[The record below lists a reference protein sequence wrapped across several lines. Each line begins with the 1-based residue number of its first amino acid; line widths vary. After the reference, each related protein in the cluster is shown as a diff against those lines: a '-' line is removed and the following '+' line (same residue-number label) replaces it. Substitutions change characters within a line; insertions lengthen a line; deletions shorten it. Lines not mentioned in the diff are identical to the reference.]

1 MRNKTANIYTEW
13 LPLIESLQ
21 DDVAG
26 KVFKCILKYQNGE
39 DIDSQNPIWLF
50 IKSKL
55 DEFNDKYA
63 NIAESR
69 RNAGSKGGVA
79 KASKC
84 QQKLAKD
91 SKSKQNLANVAIKE
105 NKIKQNKI
113 KQNKIKE
120 ISIDNI
126 VDWDSLFN
134 YWEQNKEGGKY
145 KNDDSRN
152 RMLVKLKSLT
162 NEDFELA
169 KEVIFDAIDHKWQG
183 FCGNDGLYY
192 KKAKPD
198 AVELYLQIDNQKRE
212 EQKRLASAA
221 EKAME
226 LARQKAMSKFGG

>member
-69 RNAGSKGGVA
+69 RNAGSKGGIA

-84 QQKLAKD
+84 QQKIAKD
-91 SKSKQNLANVAIKE
+91 SKDKQNLANVAIKE
-105 NKIKQNKI
+105 NKIKQNKT
-113 KQNKIKE
+113 KQYGELGNVNLTEEEYEALRANHSNLDNAIEVLDTWLGTSGSKNKGKNHYAYFK
-120 ISIDNI
+120 SNSW
-126 VDWDSLFN
+126 V
-134 YWEQNKEGGKY
+134 WERAG
-145 KNDDSRN
+145 
-152 RMLVKLKSLT
+152 
-162 NEDFELA
+162 
-169 KEVIFDAIDHKWQG
+169 VI
-183 FCGNDGLYY
+183 NN
-192 KKAKPD
+192 AKPD
-198 AVELYLQIDNQKRE
+198 PVGLYVELSQKKRE
-212 EQKRLASAA
+212 EQARMADLA
-221 EKAME
+221 
-226 LARQKAMSKFGG
+226 QKSMQLMMKNAIKKFGGE

>member
-55 DEFNDKYA
+55 DEFNNKYA

-69 RNAGSKGGVA
+69 RNAGVKGGLA

-84 QQKLAKD
+84 QQKLAND

-113 KQNKIKE
+113 KKYGELGNVNLTEEEYEVLKANHSNLDNAIEVQDTWLGTSGSKNKGKNHYAYFK
-120 ISIDNI
+120 SNSW
-126 VDWDSLFN
+126 V
-134 YWEQNKEGGKY
+134 WERAGAN
-145 KNDDSRN
+145 NN
-152 RMLVKLKSLT
+152 
-162 NEDFELA
+162 
-169 KEVIFDAIDHKWQG
+169 
-183 FCGNDGLYY
+183 
-192 KKAKPD
+192 AKPD

-212 EQKRLASAA
+212 EQQRLASAA

-226 LARQKAMSKFGG
+226 LARQKAMSKFGGE

>member
-69 RNAGSKGGVA
+69 RNAGSKGGMA

-84 QQKLAKD
+84 QQKIAKD
-91 SKSKQNLANVAIKE
+91 SKDKQSLANVAIKE
-105 NKIKQNKI
+105 NKTKQNKT
-113 KQNKIKE
+113 KQYGELGNVNLTEEEYEALKANHSNLDNAIEVLDTWLGTSGSKNKGKNHYAYFK
-120 ISIDNI
+120 SNSW
-126 VDWDSLFN
+126 V
-134 YWEQNKEGGKY
+134 WERAG
-145 KNDDSRN
+145 
-152 RMLVKLKSLT
+152 
-162 NEDFELA
+162 
-169 KEVIFDAIDHKWQG
+169 AI
-183 FCGNDGLYY
+183 NN
-192 KKAKPD
+192 AKPD
-198 AVELYLQIDNQKRE
+198 PVGLYVELSQKKRE
-212 EQKRLASAA
+212 EQARMADLA
-221 EKAME
+221 
-226 LARQKAMSKFGG
+226 QKSMQLMMKNAIKKFGGE

>member
-39 DIDSQNPIWLF
+39 DIESQNPIWLF

-63 NIAESR
+63 DIAERR
-69 RNAGSKGGVA
+69 RNAGSKGGIA

-84 QQKLAKD
+84 QQKLAND
-91 SKSKQNLANVAIKE
+91 SKSKQNLASVAIKE

-113 KQNKIKE
+113 KKYGELGNVNLTEEEYEGLKANHSNLDNAIEVLDTWLGTSGSKNKGKNHYAYFK
-120 ISIDNI
+120 SNSW
-126 VDWDSLFN
+126 V
-134 YWEQNKEGGKY
+134 WERAGAN
-145 KNDDSRN
+145 NN
-152 RMLVKLKSLT
+152 T
-162 NEDFELA
+162 
-169 KEVIFDAIDHKWQG
+169 
-183 FCGNDGLYY
+183 
-192 KKAKPD
+192 KPD
-198 AVELYLQIDNQKRE
+198 PVDLYLQINNQKRE
-212 EQKRLASAA
+212 EQQRLASAA

-226 LARQKAMSKFGG
+226 LARQKAVSKYGA

>member
-55 DEFNDKYA
+55 DEFNNKYA

-69 RNAGSKGGVA
+69 RNAGVKGGLA

-91 SKSKQNLANVAIKE
+91 SKCKQNLANVAIKE
-105 NKIKQNKI
+105 NKIKQNKT
-113 KQNKIKE
+113 KQDKIL
-120 ISIDNI
+120 SADV
-126 VDWDSLFN
+126 VDWNSLFT
-134 YWEQNKEGGKY
+134 YWEQNKKGDKY
-145 KNDDSRN
+145 KNDDSRL
-152 RMLVKLKSLT
+152 RMLDKLKLLT
-162 NEDFELA
+162 DNNFDYA
-169 KEVIFDAIDHKWQG
+169 KEVIFDAIDHNWQG

-212 EQKRLASAA
+212 EQQRLASAA

>member
-55 DEFNDKYA
+55 DEFNNKYA

-69 RNAGSKGGVA
+69 RNAGVKGGLA

-105 NKIKQNKI
+105 NKIKQNKTKKYGELGNVNLTEEEYEALKANHLNLDNAI
-113 KQNKIKE
+113 EVLDTWLGTSGSKNKGKNHYAYFK
-120 ISIDNI
+120 SNSW
-126 VDWDSLFN
+126 V
-134 YWEQNKEGGKY
+134 WERAGAN
-145 KNDDSRN
+145 NN
-152 RMLVKLKSLT
+152 
-162 NEDFELA
+162 
-169 KEVIFDAIDHKWQG
+169 
-183 FCGNDGLYY
+183 
-192 KKAKPD
+192 AKPD
-198 AVELYLQIDNQKRE
+198 AVELYLQINKQKRE
-212 EQKRLASAA
+212 EEQMLASAA

>member
-55 DEFNDKYA
+55 DEFNNKYA

-69 RNAGSKGGVA
+69 RNAGVKGGLA

-113 KQNKIKE
+113 KQYGELGNVNLTEEEYEALKANHSNLDNAIEVLDTWLGTSGSKNKGKNHYAYFK
-120 ISIDNI
+120 SNSW
-126 VDWDSLFN
+126 V
-134 YWEQNKEGGKY
+134 WERAG
-145 KNDDSRN
+145 
-152 RMLVKLKSLT
+152 
-162 NEDFELA
+162 
-169 KEVIFDAIDHKWQG
+169 AI
-183 FCGNDGLYY
+183 NN
-192 KKAKPD
+192 AKPD
-198 AVELYLQIDNQKRE
+198 AVELYLQINKQKRE
-212 EQKRLASAA
+212 EEQMLASAA

-226 LARQKAMSKFGG
+226 LARQKAMNKFGG